1 VLIGGDFTSV
11 NNVPASYFARLYG
24 EVPAL
29 RLQVARPTTNS
40 VPFRLT
46 GLSSL
51 RVVIQASTN
60 LVDWSAVNTN
70 TIPPTGV
77 LNFVDS
83 EVANFSRR
91 FYRAL
96 LQ

>member
-1 VLIGGDFTSV
+1 
-11 NNVPASYFARLYG
+11 VPAPYFARLYG
-24 EVPAL
+24 ERPAL
-29 RLQVARPTTNS
+29 RLQVAQPTING

-51 RVVIQASTN
+51 RVAIQASTD
-60 LVDWSAVNTN
+60 LVNWSAVNTN
-70 TIPPTGV
+70 TLPPTGV

-83 EVANFSRR
+83 EVASFSRR